1 MGLNIKFIEE
11 NAIDFLSKNL
21 GISKNEILREGLVA
35 FLEKKLKEI
44 KLETFEIKSKYNVNS
59 ISEFDELYRK
69 GFIEEKD
76 SWKDYQKLDHL
87 EFKKEQIEKL
97 LQEIK

>member
-1 MGLNIKFIEE
+1 M
-11 NAIDFLSKNL
+11 
-21 GISKNEILREGLVA
+21 
-35 FLEKKLKEI
+35 
-44 KLETFEIKSKYNVNS
+44 FEIKSKYNVNS
-59 ISEFDELYRK
+59 ISEFDELQRK

-76 SWKDYQKLDHL
+76 SWRDYQKLDHL